1 MPARRPKSARRAAS
15 PRGGARNRRDGDTER
30 RILDAARRVFLR
42 RGTAGARMQEVAAEA
57 GVNQALL
64 HYYFRSK
71 DTLALAVFREAAARV
86 FPVLLQIVGGD
97 APLETRITRVVHH
110 YIDFLRENP
119 FLPGYVIAEINFDP
133 DRIPALAREAVSP
146 GHPEAVRH
154 ALAGLD
160 RELQARAAAGE
171 VRPIRA
177 EQLLVNVASL
187 CVFPFAARP
196 MLGAL
201 LGIGGD
207 SWESFLAERRAAL
220 PSFILNSLRP

>member
-1 MPARRPKSARRAAS
+1 
-15 PRGGARNRRDGDTER
+15 
-30 RILDAARRVFLR
+30 
-42 RGTAGARMQEVAAEA
+42 MQEIATEA

-86 FPVLLQIVGGD
+86 FPVLLQIVGSD
-97 APLETRITRVVHH
+97 APLGTRITRVVHH

-133 DRIPALAREAVSP
+133 KRIPALAREALSP
-146 GHPEAVRH
+146 GHPKTIRN
-154 ALAGLD
+154 ALAGFD
-160 RELQARAAAGE
+160 RELQARAQAGE

-201 LGIGGD
+201 LGIDGAAWD
-207 SWESFLAERRAAL
+207 AFVNARRAEL
-220 PSFILNSLRP
+220 PAFILNSLRP